1 MQLVQTLRLILT
13 LLPLII
19 EAVRA
24 IEAALPDGG
33 KGEAKLALVRQ
44 SIEAGYA
51 VATDTAA
58 AFETMWPALEKT
70 VAAVVAL
77 FNSVGAFRKT

>member
-1 MQLVQTLRLILT
+1 MQALQTIKLVLS
-13 LLPLII
+13 LLPMII
-19 EAVRA
+19 EAVKA

-44 SIEAGYA
+44 AIAAGYS
-51 VATDTAA
+51 VATDTVAS
-58 AFETMWPALEKT
+58 FEAMWPAIERT

-77 FNSVGAFRKT
+77 FNAVGVFKK

>member
-1 MQLVQTLRLILT
+1 MQPIQTLRLILT

-44 SIEAGYA
+44 SIEAGYS
-51 VATDTAA
+51 VATDAVG
-58 AFETMWPALEKT
+58 AFETVWPAIERT
-70 VAAVVAL
+70 VSAVVTL
-77 FNSVGAFRKT
+77 FNASGTFRK

>member
-33 KGEAKLALVRQ
+33 KGDAKLTVVRQ

-51 VATDTAA
+51 VASDTATT
-58 AFETMWPALEKT
+58 FEVVWPALERT
-70 VAAVVAL
+70 VSAVVTM
-77 FNSVGAFRKT
+77 FNTVGAFRKA